1 MVFANS
7 EHPTLPR
14 LHQEHSD
21 SASGASGSGG
31 VSFIGTMPP
40 LARVVATSKIGREA
54 GIGGMATTDFSPT
67 VST

>member
-21 SASGASGSGG
+21 SASGPSGPGG
-31 VSFIGTMPP
+31 VSFIRDNT
-40 LARVVATSKIGREA
+40 TA
-54 GIGGMATTDFSPT
+54 GAGGGHL
-67 VST
+67 